1 MIYVDHS
8 NDIEQD
14 SIFISIN
21 GGHKYL
27 SPKEIQ
33 LVSEIWSS
41 EPITIN
47 SDKTKLI
54 PDLGSKVLQIIESNY
69 ELAIKN
75 FENFFITGTNGKTT
89 SAQLVSQILNLNNIS
104 NGVMGT
110 LGSYINGESIASQ
123 RLTTETPIFIRNF
136 LKKCCDRNV
145 TKIIYEASSIGI
157 ASKRLEGLSIDHS
170 GFTNFT
176 RDHLDYHKNMPNYLK
191 AKLELVENT
200 KNSFT
205 YNLDDGSSSNW
216 IKAFAGENKFS
227 ISSIKPSAD
236 IFFSVRKICSDGKVV
251 FDINSPWGSSEGY
264 APVFTDFNL
273 LNILIGLPFLMHQG
287 LAFDSFIS
295 SLSSIS
301 LPAGRQKLI
310 KYKSNKI
317 FIDHAHTPDAVEKL
331 LFALSKLESLKTTL
345 IIGAG
350 GNRDHGKRSLMG
362 SISSKFAN
370 HIIITSDNPREE
382 DPQLIADMIAEGI
395 EETASFE
402 VILDRKRA
410 IATAIKQLTENQTL
424 VIIGKGHEDYQ
435 IIGNKRVYFS
445 DEEEVNKC
453 IT

>member
-8 NDIEQD
+8 NDIEPD
-14 SIFISIN
+14 SIFISIDD
-21 GGHKYL
+21 GYKHL
-27 SPKEIQ
+27 SAEDIE

-41 EPITIN
+41 KSTTIN
-47 SDKTKLI
+47 SNKTKVI
-54 PDLGSKVLQIIESNY
+54 PDLDSKVLQIIESDY
-69 ELAIKN
+69 GLVLDD

-89 SAQLVSQILNLNNIS
+89 SAQFVSQILNLNNTR

-110 LGSYINGESIASQ
+110 LGSYINCKRIAHQ

-136 LKKCCDRNV
+136 LKKCLDRDAK
-145 TKIIYEASSIGI
+145 KIIYEASSIGI
-157 ASKRLEGLSIDHS
+157 ESNRLEGLRIDHS

-176 RDHLDYHKNMPNYLK
+176 RDHLDYHKSMPNYLK
-191 AKLELVENT
+191 AKLELVKNT

-205 YNLDDGSSSNW
+205 YNLDDDNSNNW
-216 IKAFAGENKFS
+216 IKAFAGESKFS
-227 ISSIKPSAD
+227 ISNIKPSAD
-236 IFFSVRKICSDGKVV
+236 IFFSVKKISIDGNVV
-251 FDINSPWGSSEGY
+251 FDISSPWGSSEGC
-264 APVFTDFNL
+264 APVFTNFNL
-273 LNILIGLPFLMHQG
+273 VNILIGLPFLMLQG
-287 LAFDSFIS
+287 LSFDSFIS
-295 SLSSIS
+295 SLSSLS
-301 LPAGRQKLI
+301 LPAGRQKLM

-317 FIDHAHTPDAVEKL
+317 FIDYAHNPDALEKL
-331 LFALSKLESLKTTL
+331 LSGLSKLESTKTTL